1 MKEIF
6 KEYFK
11 ISTFKKE
18 NKNLIVEELI
28 PRKRV
33 NKYVIYDKV
42 KQSQLV
48 ALCSLNNL
56 TDFERKYTIKVYNE
70 LLGGSSNSVLFN
82 TIREKNNYCYFIN
95 SNIKAYDNIL
105 LINSGIEKKNINVVY
120 KLIRKCLKDITDGK
134 IDNDMLEATKK
145 TIISSIMASSD
156 TSIGTINA
164 AFSKI
169 FVNGDDNNTR
179 IANFKKITKD
189 DIVKVGKKV
198 NLHSILTLEG
208 ESKYEEN

>member
-1 MKEIF
+1 
-6 KEYFK
+6 
-11 ISTFKKE
+11 
-18 NKNLIVEELI
+18 
-28 PRKRV
+28 
-33 NKYVIYDKV
+33 
-42 KQSQLV
+42 
-48 ALCSLNNL
+48 
-56 TDFERKYTIKVYNE
+56 
-70 LLGGSSNSVLFN
+70 
-82 TIREKNNYCYFIN
+82 
-95 SNIKAYDNIL
+95 
-105 LINSGIEKKNINVVY
+105 
-120 KLIRKCLKDITDGK
+120 
-134 IDNDMLEATKK
+134 MLEATKK